1 LISLILTTNHL
12 DRQPALLSQRDDT
25 LPLGPV
31 RAGRLVVPDVLA
43 GQRDL
48 LGLVEALVVAALGR
62 DGDDRRV
69 LKQLARVVEPAQA
82 LVGLPA
88 CSSSQRRAR
97 AGSMMP
103 ASSTRGLRRSASS
116 LPAA

>member
-1 LISLILTTNHL
+1 VIAVYPSGIRY
-12 DRQPALLSQRDDT
+12 D
-25 LPLGPV
+25 
-31 RAGRLVVPDVLA
+31 LA
-43 GQRDL
+43 GQHDL

-82 LVGLPA
+82 LVGFAGVLR
-88 CSSSQRRAR
+88 SRRRAR
-97 AGSMMP
+97 SGSKMP